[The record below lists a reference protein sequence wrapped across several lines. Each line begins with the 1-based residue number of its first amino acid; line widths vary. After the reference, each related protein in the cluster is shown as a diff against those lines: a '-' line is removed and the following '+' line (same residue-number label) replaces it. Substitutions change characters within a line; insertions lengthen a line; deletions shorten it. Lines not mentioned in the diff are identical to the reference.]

1 MKKLLRIA
9 LAMVL
14 ASGLCLSTGA
24 AAPAS
29 ARMGAGDTIQ
39 VGLAYSSGALTAANL
54 ENNTGYGAGYR
65 LGYFDDALNFVELG
79 RTGADTTKLTVLRT
93 CEIYY
98 SGSGY
103 SDQVPSGRYETIGCY
118 HVVLGVYDTYEKAL
132 AASTNYGGSFV
143 AWISGQYQLRQGA
156 YVTKDE
162 ALAAM
167 QSLGG
172 LEVKGTSAYAVN
184 VVSTGSTQILF
195 QFDGGA
201 STPFGVMPD
210 VTGKREV
217 RTWFKGF
224 RYQGGFRYERIGG
237 GKLTVVNIVDLET
250 YIKGVIPYEMNNA
263 WPLEALKAQAVCARS
278 YGYNKLREH
287 SHGASNFDIC
297 TTEHCQVY
305 HGVGS
310 NVASYQAN
318 ERTDRAVEE
327 TAGTYALYDGKPIWA
342 YYSSCHGGASEKID
356 LVWSSDFKK
365 FPYIAGVVDPYEKAV
380 AHLNSYS
387 YWTKTWTKDELTSR
401 LQARGYAVNTRVD
414 SLDLTYSERGNVIRV
429 RVNYENGKYNEFTPK
444 MDFGVRSL
452 FGVSSLH
459 FTINGQGAESGTPQD
474 PAQSSGQVVVNQTQ
488 TVDPAQP
495 LYVLSGAGETSRLD
509 GEDLYVIA
517 ADGTVS
523 QLVTPDSGQSK
534 PETTTPA
541 GTVVRVTGSRFVVE
555 GAGNG
560 HQLGMSQYGAYAMA
574 EQGFTY
580 DEIIKFYYTGV
591 QVDGL

>member
-9 LAMVL
+9 LAAALV
-14 ASGLCLSTGA
+14 SGLCLSAGA
-24 AAPAS
+24 AAPGS
-29 ARMGAGDTIQ
+29 ARTGVNDIIQ
-39 VGLAYSSGALTAANL
+39 VGLVYSTGALTAANL
-54 ENNTGYGAGYR
+54 ENNSGYGAGYR
-65 LGYFDDALNFVELG
+65 LGYFDDTLNFVELG
-79 RTGADTTKLTVLRT
+79 RTGADTTKLTMLRT

-98 SGSGY
+98 NSSGY
-103 SDQVPSGRYETIGCY
+103 TDQIPSGHYETIGCY
-118 HVVLGVYDTYEKAL
+118 HVVLGSYDTYEKAR
-132 AASTNYGGSFV
+132 ADSANYSDSFV
-143 AWISGQYQLRQGA
+143 AWINGQYQLRQGA
-156 YVTKDE
+156 YATKDE

-167 QSLGG
+167 RSLGG
-172 LEVKGTSAYAVN
+172 SEVKGTSAYAVN
-184 VVSTGSTQILF
+184 VVRTGSTKILF

-210 VTGKREV
+210 VTGKKEV
-217 RTWFKGF
+217 RTWFKGY

-305 HGVGS
+305 RGVGS
-310 NVASYQAN
+310 GVTNYQAN

-327 TAGTYALYDGKPIWA
+327 TAGMYALYDGTPIWA
-342 YYSSCHGGASEKID
+342 YYSSSHGGASEKID
-356 LVWSSDFKK
+356 LVWSSNFKE
-365 FPYIAGVVDPYEKAV
+365 FPYIAGVVDPYEQDV

-387 YWTKTWTKDELTSR
+387 HWTKTWTKDELTSR
-401 LQARGYAVNTRVD
+401 LRARGYAVNTRVD

-459 FTINGQGAESGTPQD
+459 FTINGQGAQAGA
-474 PAQSSGQVVVNQTQ
+474 AQTSDQVVVNKTQ
-488 TVDPAQP
+488 TVDPGQP
-495 LYVLSGAGETSRLD
+495 MYVLSGAGETSPVD
-509 GEDLYVIA
+509 GESLYVITA
-517 ADGTVS
+517 GGTVS
-523 QLVTPDSGQSK
+523 QLVTTDSSQSK
-534 PETTTPA
+534 PGSATPA

-574 EQGFTY
+574 ERGFSY

-591 QVDGL
+591 QVGGL

>member
-29 ARMGAGDTIQ
+29 ARAGVGGAIQ

-54 ENNTGYGAGYR
+54 ENNSGYGAGYR

-98 SGSGY
+98 NSAGY
-103 SDQVPSGRYETIGCY
+103 TDQVPSGDYKTIGCY
-118 HVVLGVYDTYEKAL
+118 HVVLDSYDTYQAAL
-132 AASTNYGGSFV
+132 ADSANHPGSFV

-156 YVTKDE
+156 YATKEE
-162 ALAAM
+162 AVAAM
-167 QSLGG
+167 ETLGG

-184 VVSTGSTQILF
+184 VVSTGSTKILF
-195 QFDGGA
+195 QFDGGS

-210 VTGKREV
+210 VTGKSEV

-278 YGYNKLREH
+278 YGYNKLQEH

-305 HGVGS
+305 RGVGS
-310 NVASYQAN
+310 GVSNYQAN

-327 TAGTYALYDGKPIWA
+327 TSGMYALYDGKPIWA
-342 YYSSCHGGASEKID
+342 YYSSSHGGASEQID

-365 FPYIAGVVDPYEKAV
+365 FPYIAGVVDPYEQEV

-387 YWTKTWTKDELTSR
+387 YWMKTWTKDELTKR
-401 LQARGYAVNTRVD
+401 LRARGYAVNTRVD

-429 RVNYENGKYNEFTPK
+429 RVNYENGKYNDFTPK

-459 FTINGQGAESGTPQD
+459 FTINGQGAQAGA
-474 PAQSSGQVVVNQTQ
+474 AQSSGQVMVNQTQ
-488 TVDPAQP
+488 TVDSTQP
-495 LYVLSGAGETSRLD
+495 LYVLSGAGESSRLD
-509 GEDLYVIA
+509 AESLYVITA
-517 ADGTVS
+517 GGTVS
-523 QLVTPDSGQSK
+523 QLLTEDGAQSK
-534 PETTTPA
+534 PNSTTPA
-541 GTVVRVTGSRFVVE
+541 GTVVHVTGSRFVVE

-591 QVDGL
+591 RVDGL

>member
-1 MKKLLRIA
+1 MKKLLRMA
-9 LAMVL
+9 LATVL
-14 ASGLCLSTGA
+14 ACGLCLSAGA

-29 ARMGAGDTIQ
+29 ARAGVGGTIQ

-54 ENNTGYGAGYR
+54 ENNSGYGAGYR

-98 SGSGY
+98 NSAGY
-103 SDQVPSGRYETIGCY
+103 TDQVPSGDYQTIGCY
-118 HVVLGVYDTYEKAL
+118 HVVLDSYDTYEEAL
-132 AASTNYGGSFV
+132 ADSANYPGSFV

-156 YVTKDE
+156 YATKEE
-162 ALAAM
+162 AVAAM

-172 LEVKGTSAYAVN
+172 LEVKGTSTYAVN
-184 VVSTGSTQILF
+184 VVSTGSTDILF

-210 VTGKREV
+210 VTGKDEV
-217 RTWFKGF
+217 RTWFKGY

-250 YIKGVIPYEMNNA
+250 YIKGVIPYEMNNG
-263 WPLEALKAQAVCARS
+263 WPLDALKAQAVCARS
-278 YGYNKLREH
+278 YGYNKLQEH
-287 SHGASNFDIC
+287 SHGDSNFDIC

-310 NVASYQAN
+310 NVSNYQAN

-327 TAGTYALYDGKPIWA
+327 TSGMYALYDGKPIWA
-342 YYSSCHGGASEKID
+342 YYSSSHGGASEQID

-365 FPYIAGVVDPYEKAV
+365 FPYIAGVVDPYEQEV

-387 YWTKTWTKDELTSR
+387 YWMKTWTKDELTKR
-401 LQARGYAVNTRVD
+401 LRARGYAVNTRVD

-429 RVNYENGKYNEFTPK
+429 RVNYENGKYNDFTPK

-459 FTINGQGAESGTPQD
+459 FTINGQGAQAGA
-474 PAQSSGQVVVNQTQ
+474 AQTSGQVMVNQTQ
-488 TVDPAQP
+488 TVDSTQP
-495 LYVLSGAGETSRLD
+495 LYVLSGAGESSRLD
-509 GEDLYVIA
+509 AESLYVITA
-517 ADGTVS
+517 GGTVS
-523 QLVTPDSGQSK
+523 QLLTEDGTQSK
-534 PETTTPA
+534 PNSTTPA
-541 GTVVRVTGSRFVVE
+541 GTVVHVTGSRFVVE

-591 QVDGL
+591 RVDGL

>member
-1 MKKLLRIA
+1 MKKLLRMA

-14 ASGLCLSTGA
+14 TSRLCFSAGA
-24 AAPAS
+24 AAPVS
-29 ARMGAGDTIQ
+29 ARAGVGDTIQ

-54 ENNTGYGAGYR
+54 ENNSGYGAGYR
-65 LGYFDDALNFVELG
+65 LGYFDDDLSFVELG

-98 SGSGY
+98 NSSSGY
-103 SDQVPSGRYETIGCY
+103 SDQVPSGKYETIGCY
-118 HVVLGVYDTYEKAL
+118 HVVLGLYDTYEKAL
-132 AASTNYGGSFV
+132 ADSANYPGSFV
-143 AWISGQYQLRQGA
+143 AWINGVYQLRQGA
-156 YVTKDE
+156 YATKDE

-167 QSLGG
+167 ETLGG

-210 VTGKREV
+210 VTGKNEV

-250 YIKGVIPYEMNNA
+250 YIKGVIPYEMNNS

-278 YGYNKLREH
+278 YGYNKLQEH

-305 HGVGS
+305 RGVGS
-310 NVASYQAN
+310 GVSNYQAN

-327 TAGTYALYDGKPIWA
+327 TAGMYALYDGKPIWA
-342 YYSSCHGGASEKID
+342 YYSSSHGGASEQID

-365 FPYIAGVVDPYEKAV
+365 FPYIAGVVDPYEQAV

-387 YWTKTWTKDELTSR
+387 YWMKTWTKDELTSR
-401 LQARGYAVNTRVD
+401 LRARGYAVNTRVD

-429 RVNYENGKYNEFTPK
+429 RVNYENGKYNDFTPK
-444 MDFGVRSL
+444 MDWGVRSL
-452 FGVSSLH
+452 FGVASLH
-459 FTINGQGAESGTPQD
+459 FTINGQGAAPQN
-474 PAQSSGQVVVNQTQ
+474 PAQSSGQVMVNEKQTL
-488 TVDPAQP
+488 DPAQP

-509 GEDLYVIA
+509 AESLYVITS
-517 ADGTVS
+517 DGKVS
-523 QLVTPDSGQSK
+523 QLLSENSGQSK
-534 PETTTPA
+534 PESNTPA
-541 GTVVRVTGSRFVVE
+541 GTVVHVTGSRFVVE